1 MKALQVIYTLQAMEI
16 HSTLDL
22 DRGLDELQEMGICSP
37 SDIERGMLV
46 QVVDDA
52 VDRDDADEV
61 PIIMW
66 DRPHSFVDPDRS
78 EVNLAEVSEIG
89 LVIATSEEDVLCLI
103 AGKFGWI
110 GAENLEVIQV
120 H

>member
-1 MKALQVIYTLQAMEI
+1 MEI
-16 HSTLDL
+16 HSTSDL
-22 DRGLDELQEMGICSP
+22 GRGLDELQDMGLCAP
-37 SDIERGMLV
+37 SDIGRGMLV

-52 VDRDDADEV
+52 DERDEYEEV

-66 DRPHSFVDPDRS
+66 DRPHSFIDPHRS
-78 EVNLAEVSEIG
+78 EVNQATISEIG
-89 LVIATSEEDVLCLI
+89 LVIATSDEDVLCLI

-110 GAENLEVIQV
+110 GAENLAVIQV